1 MQFNYKKDGEN
12 MKLGKKNTIIN
23 ILIGIGIVFFII
35 LLIIQLYQ
43 NKEVPRGRALGQI
56 AFGIYNN
63 DKILDSGSYI
73 QEKTI
78 KHKLEL
84 SQNLAVP
91 RDYLVLAFIDY
102 VQTEFTVDD
111 KTYNNYIMKLDS
123 NDSKDIVINM
133 NIPNNAKELCYVIIK
148 KPAYLLRDS
157 DMKKASALQEIM
169 TLRYSLDKNARN
181 INIESN
187 IDEVLEGPIDNI
199 FLSESDIK
207 LKALFTCNENEEE
220 KLVLGN
226 MSDKPI
232 QYAVVQLLDWN
243 QVAFDTKEIIK
254 FFEVA
259 PNTKI
264 SYAVDMPSVDKDSL
278 IQYIAFP
285 FPFNTSKDIF
295 YSTIGVG
302 TFRTTIID
310 IEQKN

>member
-1 MQFNYKKDGEN
+1 
-12 MKLGKKNTIIN
+12 MKSKKKNTSIN
-23 ILIGIGIVFFII
+23 ILIGIGIVVLII
-35 LLIIQLYQ
+35 LLIIQLNQ
-43 NKEVPRGRALGQI
+43 NKEVSRGKSSGQV

-63 DKILDSGSYI
+63 NKILNSGSYI

-78 KHKLEL
+78 KHKLEM

-111 KTYNNYIMKLDS
+111 KIYNNYIIKLDK
-123 NDSKDIVINM
+123 NDSKDIMINM
-133 NIPNNAKELCYVIIK
+133 NIPDNAKELCYVIIK
-148 KPAYLLRDS
+148 KPAYIIGES
-157 DMKKASALQEIM
+157 DIKKACTLQEIM
-169 TLRYSLDKNARN
+169 TLRYSLDKNDKN
-181 INIESN
+181 INIDSN
-187 IDEVLEGPIDNI
+187 IDIVLEGPMDNI
-199 FLSESDIK
+199 FLSESDIN
-207 LKALFTCNENEEE
+207 LKALFTCNENEEK

-226 MSDKPI
+226 MSDKSI

-243 QVAFDTKEIIK
+243 QVTFDTKEMIK

-264 SYAVDMPSVDKDSL
+264 SYAVDIPSVDKDSL

-285 FPFNTSKDIF
+285 FPFNTSKDNF

-310 IEQKN
+310 IE